1 MERERERM
9 LLELLG
15 TFERWGT
22 FALVTNKLEMSL
34 KESKLKG
41 NIPESRIVCL
51 CCLTMNETSIEQV

>member
-1 MERERERM
+1 M